1 MSCASRDRA
10 RSSSGEL
17 CVRVRIVPLAQL
29 VAVAERLVDDELAV
43 VAERDLHPLERSG
56 RRAFEV
62 DAVLRV
68 PRPVAGALDLSVLIL
83 AVGQVLTGADV
94 HFDAPPPGL
103 PERVKLPLGRSG
115 RRAFEVDA
123 VLRVP
128 RPVAGT
134 LELVLG
140 AEPARRTAEV
150 RADAEQRIEPVL
162 RAHDPDALRLHPL
175 LGDVAHRV
183 LGGVARLEAGR
194 GLEEDPREE
203 KAEDGAARGGEAGED
218 RAPTREGE
226 DVAPRPDEVSAL
238 CFGDAWIPAGHSTPS
253 VASR

>member
-10 RSSSGEL
+10 RSSSGER
-17 CVRVRIVPLAQL
+17 CGRVRIVPLAQL
-29 VAVAERLVDDELAV
+29 VSVAERLVDDELAV
-43 VAERDLHPLERSG
+43 VPERDLHPLERSG
-56 RRAFEV
+56 GRAFEV

-68 PRPVAGALDLSVLIL
+68 PRPM
-83 AVGQVLTGADV
+83 TGA
-94 HFDAPPPGL
+94 
-103 PERVKLPLGRSG
+103 
-115 RRAFEVDA
+115 
-123 VLRVP
+123 
-128 RPVAGT
+128 

-140 AEPARRTAEV
+140 AEPARSTAEV

-194 GLEEDPREE
+194 RLEEDAGEE
-203 KAEDGAARGGEAGED
+203 KAEDRAARGREAGED

-238 CFGDAWIPAGHSTPS
+238 CFGDAWIAARHSTPS
-253 VASR
+253 VAKR

>member
-68 PRPVAGALDLSVLIL
+68 PRPVAG
-83 AVGQVLTGADV
+83 
-94 HFDAPPPGL
+94 
-103 PERVKLPLGRSG
+103 
-115 RRAFEVDA
+115 
-123 VLRVP
+123 
-128 RPVAGT
+128 T

-150 RADAEQRIEPVL
+150 RADAEKRIEPVL
-162 RAHDPDALRLHPL
+162 RAQHPNPRTLHTPL
-175 LGDVAHRV
+175 GYDTHRHP
-183 LGGVARLEAGR
+183 GV
-194 GLEEDPREE
+194 
-203 KAEDGAARGGEAGED
+203 
-218 RAPTREGE
+218 
-226 DVAPRPDEVSAL
+226 
-238 CFGDAWIPAGHSTPS
+238 STPPYAAP
-253 VASR
+253 V

>member
-10 RSSSGEL
+10 RSSSGVL
-17 CVRVRIVPLAQL
+17 HVRVGIVPLAKL
-29 VAVAERLVDDELAV
+29 VPVTERLVDDELAV
-43 VAERDLHPLERSG
+43 VAERD
-56 RRAFEV
+56 
-62 DAVLRV
+62 
-68 PRPVAGALDLSVLIL
+68 
-83 AVGQVLTGADV
+83 
-94 HFDAPPPGL
+94 FDALQRP
-103 PERVKLPLGRSG
+103 G

>member
-29 VAVAERLVDDELAV
+29 VAVADRLVDEALAV
-43 VAERDLHPLERSG
+43 VAERDLHPLE
-56 RRAFEV
+56 
-62 DAVLRV
+62 
-68 PRPVAGALDLSVLIL
+68 
-83 AVGQVLTGADV
+83 
-94 HFDAPPPGL
+94 
-103 PERVKLPLGRSG
+103 RSG

-175 LGDVAHRV
+175 LGDVAHRG

-203 KAEDGAARGGEAGED
+203 KAGEGAARD
-218 RAPTREGE
+218 RKSTRLNSSHSQISYA
-226 DVAPRPDEVSAL
+226 VFCLKKKKKLTSAK
-238 CFGDAWIPAGHSTPS
+238 IN
-253 VASR
+253 